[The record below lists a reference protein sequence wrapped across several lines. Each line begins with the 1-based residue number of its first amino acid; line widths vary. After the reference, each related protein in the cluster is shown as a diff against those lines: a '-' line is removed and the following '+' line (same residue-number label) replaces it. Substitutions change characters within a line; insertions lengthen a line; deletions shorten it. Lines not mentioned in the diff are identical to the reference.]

1 MLAFINII
9 LNFMMHYQALDKV
22 IACNEDKKLR
32 EILKRNKCYKVVMGN
47 KKVIVNPIERITSRY
62 QMMMIKMKISY
73 MAWVK
78 GVEFFDL
85 FFRAISVTL

>member
-1 MLAFINII
+1 MFKDL
-9 LNFMMHYQALDKV
+9 MK
-22 IACNEDKKLR
+22 R
-32 EILKRNKCYKVVMGN
+32 EKCTQVVFGN
-47 KKVIVNPIERITSRY
+47 KKVIVNPLVRATSRY

-78 GVEFFDL
+78 GIEFFEL

>member
-1 MLAFINII
+1 MFKDL
-9 LNFMMHYQALDKV
+9 MK
-22 IACNEDKKLR
+22 R
-32 EILKRNKCYKVVMGN
+32 EKCTQVVCGN
-47 KKVIVNPIERITSRY
+47 KKVIVNPLVRATSRY

-78 GVEFFDL
+78 GIEFFEL